1 MAGQRIAVLGA
12 GNIGA
17 TLGRK
22 WLNAGHTVSFGVQNL
37 TGEKA
42 TALRAELGDKATIGS
57 TTEALSA
64 GDIILVAVPGRAVDE
79 LVKTYASQIDGKLVI
94 DAANKLGSGGPAN
107 SLATFQA
114 QTPKARVFRVFNS
127 LGWEN
132 FANPIFN
139 GVQADHFYCGPDG
152 EDRAIVEQ
160 LIRDIGLNPI
170 RVGDLS
176 QIEAVDG
183 VLRLWVALA
192 MGPGKNRHLGFKVLT
207 R

>member
-12 GNIGA
+12 GNIGG

-22 WLNAGHTVSFGVQNL
+22 WVSAGHTVTFGVNNP

-42 TALRAELGDKATIGS
+42 SAVRADLGDKAKIGS
-57 TTEALSA
+57 TAEALSA
-64 GDIILVAVPGRAVDE
+64 GDIVLVAVPGRVVDE
-79 LVKTYASQIDGKLVI
+79 LIKNYASQIDGKLVI
-94 DAANKLGSGGPAN
+94 DATNNLGGGGPAN
-107 SLATFQA
+107 SLAAFQA
-114 QTPKARVFRVFNS
+114 QTPKARVFRVFNT

-160 LIRDIGLNPI
+160 LIRDIGLNPV

-176 QIEAVDG
+176 QIEVVDG
-183 VLRLWVALA
+183 LLRLWAALA
-192 MGPGKNRHLGFKVLT
+192 MGPGKNRNLAFKVLT